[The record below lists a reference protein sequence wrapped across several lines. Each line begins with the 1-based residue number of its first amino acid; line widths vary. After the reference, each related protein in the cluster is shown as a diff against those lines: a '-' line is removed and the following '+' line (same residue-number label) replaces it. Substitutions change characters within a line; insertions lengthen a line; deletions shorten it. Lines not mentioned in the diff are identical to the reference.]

1 MILGI
6 AISGAQADDYLGEF
20 CWRATDRTVMK
31 LFVRDFGAGYFTVVG
46 SIIEEEEVIV
56 TGSAKLG
63 PEDVVL
69 TLIASKDI
77 QCWTGGRI
85 CYADVSLPDFNCTL
99 KCIAVGNTS
108 EEDST
113 PEIETKYYEK
123 KWFQYLVPSNSYQ

>member
-20 CWRATDRTVMK
+20 CWRATDGTVMK

-46 SIIEEEEVIV
+46 SIMEEEEVIV
-56 TGSAKLG
+56 TGSEKLE
-63 PEDVVL
+63 PEDIVL

-99 KCIAVGNTS
+99 NITR
-108 EEDST
+108 
-113 PEIETKYYEK
+113 K